1 MVSALFECAAA
12 DTKGLIEIWR
22 KGDGRIV
29 MLSKESGWRAGLVIL
44 YALCVGSVVLRAQ
57 EGGANRSNSLP
68 DGDGKAMVLGTC
80 TQCHSLGTIVLQ
92 RKSAAQWGKTISD
105 MISRGAQI
113 PPEEIATI
121 TNYLAVG
128 FGPDSPLPA
137 TGEKT
142 SAQRNPAAAHGEQ
155 SAADALPD
163 GSGKLVILRSCSE
176 CHGLSKITTQNKDE
190 AGWLASVKD
199 MVRLGAQL
207 RSDEVTVVA
216 AYLAKNF
223 GRQPAPSGTGP
234 SGAGPVPG
242 GSGNNRAMSARADLS
257 RLLPDGEG
265 KGLILASCVQ
275 CHSLQ
280 EITGQRKLAKDWRH
294 TVDDMVSRGA
304 QVSSAEADL
313 IATYLA
319 ERLGKG
325 NK

>member
-1 MVSALFECAAA
+1 MGE
-12 DTKGLIEIWR
+12 
-22 KGDGRIV
+22 IV

-57 EGGANRSNSLP
+57 EAGGGNRTSSLP
-68 DGDGKAMVLGTC
+68 EGDGKALVLATC

-92 RKSAAQWGKTISD
+92 RKSAALWAKTVSD

-113 PPEEIATI
+113 PPDEIATI
-121 TNYLAVG
+121 SNYLARG
-128 FGPDSPLPA
+128 FGPDAPLPA
-137 TGEKT
+137 AAGDK
-142 SAQRNPAAAHGEQ
+142 SAAQRNPSVVHGEQ

-207 RSDEVTVVA
+207 RPEEVTVVA

-223 GRQPAPSGTGP
+223 GRQVAPAAIGGSGV
-234 SGAGPVPG
+234 GAVAGT
-242 GSGNNRAMSARADLS
+242 SGNNRAMPARSADLS
-257 RLLPDGEG
+257 RMLPDGEG
-265 KGLILASCVQ
+265 KGLVLASCIQ

-280 EITGQRKLAKDWRH
+280 EITGQRKRAEDWRR

-313 IATYLA
+313 IATYLS
-319 ERLGKG
+319 ERLGK
-325 NK
+325 